1 MGASQTVCC
10 LVLRD
15 EHIARSFAV
24 AKWTYCA
31 LFTVVTVITWVLRD
45 YSDDWFLKHS
55 TIFAYC
61 QLPGYEALC
70 SGKQVAV
77 RISFANFSF
86 FFTHALVLFW
96 CTWERD
102 FRAGIHTGLWFWKI
116 LAWGGAIA
124 GFFFVPAN
132 AITVYAQVARYG
144 AGLFLVFVMIE
155 MVSWVYDVNEWLLR
169 RDSKPAWAALVLG
182 AAVSILGGLA
192 LIGAAYYFYAATPA
206 CHLNLFF
213 ITWSIVVGFALVG
226 VLFVPNR
233 LEVAG
238 LMTSGAVFAYC
249 SYLLYSALGRVP
261 GDACVRVAV
270 SDQWVQIVGF
280 FLGIFAVCYSTM
292 SLGTSSIFGGKQSGD
307 SSEAGGGGDT
317 SGGGGDLANDS
328 GPLPYRPDAFHLM
341 FALASMYMAMLFT
354 NWQVS
359 SSTAKFE
366 LGTGWTSTWVTMGSK
381 WFCEALYLWTVV
393 APAILRN
400 RDFS

>member
-1 MGASQTVCC
+1 
-10 LVLRD
+10 
-15 EHIARSFAV
+15 
-24 AKWTYCA
+24 
-31 LFTVVTVITWVLRD
+31 
-45 YSDDWFLKHS
+45 LKHS

-132 AITVYAQVARYG
+132 AITVYAQVSDSGSLRGLGASGTVLPLKRKERVRCYTLVCRGLTSIPSPAPPTKIPHARPPAAARKVARYG

-270 SDQWVQIVGF
+270 SDQWVQVRT
-280 FLGIFAVCYSTM
+280 APRRVS
-292 SLGTSSIFGGKQSGD
+292 
-307 SSEAGGGGDT
+307 AG
-317 SGGGGDLANDS
+317 
-328 GPLPYRPDAFHLM
+328 
-341 FALASMYMAMLFT
+341 
-354 NWQVS
+354 VS
-359 SSTAKFE
+359 H
-366 LGTGWTSTWVTMGSK
+366 GCMCVNGS
-381 WFCEALYLWTVV
+381 V
-393 APAILRN
+393 AAR
-400 RDFS
+400 RG